1 MEQQNVT
8 LEKKERPGGLT
19 ALCILTFIWSGIWTL
34 IALVGIFASGAFI
47 GYFENML
54 PGGGAMATG
63 IFIAVFAILFI
74 LFGLSLF
81 GAIKMFTL
89 KKSGFVMYT
98 IANGLMLLLQ
108 LYSIA
113 TAFSIGGLIYL
124 LISLL
129 FIILYA
135 QNLKYMS

>member
-1 MEQQNVT
+1 MEQQNPT
-8 LEKKERPGGLT
+8 LQKKERPGGLT
-19 ALCILTFIWSGIWTL
+19 ALCILTFIWSGLWTL
-34 IALVGIFASGAFI
+34 LALIGIFASGAFI

-89 KKSGFVMYT
+89 KKSGFVIYA
-98 IANGLMLLLQ
+98 ISNGLMLLLQ
-108 LYSIA
+108 IFSLVS
-113 TAFSIGGLIYL
+113 AFNLGGLIYL
-124 LISLL
+124 LISIL
-129 FIILYA
+129 FIVLYA
-135 QNLKYMS
+135 QNLKVMS